1 MMMRTKIA
9 KTCLLSALLSTTAM
23 VPTGALAQNVIG
35 GSAVGANA
43 FTDGLDTS
51 AAWPANAAPPPA
63 SGAMV
68 VKAAP
73 VPPVP
78 YWWYHGEVEVGGR
91 GFINDPKD
99 HGEKAVNNGK
109 SLAGYYQYNDI
120 APGVFGNFDIATGT
134 SDGLYQIEAAGSN
147 VGYEDQRY
155 YFDYS
160 KAGEQYFNFMWDQSP
175 HVYSRSAMTPFLL
188 NGNTLTLVP
197 GAAGLPV
204 PTTTAALTAAGI
216 AGVYGPFALP
226 VNIGI
231 DRDTAAADYRWT
243 PTEAWDLYA
252 EYLHMYRHGTQV
264 SGEAEGVATNNI
276 QVTKPVDDVTQNY
289 DAKGQYVGTSP
300 WGQRLVVEAGYEG
313 SDFHD
318 TYNDFLVQAVSG
330 KIAGA
335 GAVGTPSTA
344 FAAISTWP
352 SNRSD
357 AFTSSASADLPW
369 NSRYTGTLNYSVMQ
383 QNSAFAPAADYA
395 NLFTGALNGTP
406 ATFLNGNPGNLGG
419 EIDTLLSNNVVTTK
433 IDPTLTAKTSFR
445 YYDFDNRTP
454 SYNLTAMPNG
464 FAPTNTLVMGYD
476 KINAGEALDWRP
488 DKYWNIGAAY
498 SFERYDWTD
507 ADADVTNQNGVK
519 VFADYKPFPWLTSRA
534 SAEFNDRR
542 YNNYNYLQYVGNFQ
556 WPVATC
562 APNSNCGPEYSSAYR
577 QLMYDNREVWNAHY
591 ALDFVVFPGVT
602 FSPWLKYQDMT
613 YGVDPANQFGLEDSK
628 QWNAGIDAT
637 WVVDPKLSLTAGY
650 SWADLRQTA
659 YGPCINGGDPL
670 PAVCNIAAHGVT
682 QNLPEYTIQTSDRQT
697 QNFVTA
703 GIKYAPTDLLDFD
716 LRYSGSLADDNMQ
729 ALPPTPATAGAT
741 IPAGLPIY
749 AANGQ
754 FPENKVWYQRLDAT
768 GIYKFSPD
776 QLAAVGWKG
785 QLKVKVTY
793 TWESNSET
801 NWANDFLTPYIGAS
815 VGSAVGY
822 GVQQDL
828 WLAWYN
834 PNYNVQMITGS
845 LIASW

>member
-1 MMMRTKIA
+1 MTMRTKIA

-63 SGAMV
+63 SGAMI
-68 VKAAP
+68 VKATP

-78 YWWYHGEVEVGGR
+78 YWWFHGEVEVGGR
-91 GFINDPKD
+91 GFINNPQD

-120 APGVFGNFDIATGT
+120 APGAFGNFNLATGT
-134 SDGLYQIEAAGSN
+134 SDGLYLIEAAGSN
-147 VGYEDQRY
+147 VGYKDQRY

-175 HVYSRSAMTPFLL
+175 HEYSRSAQTPFLL
-188 NGNTLTLVP
+188 NGNTLTVTPACAGLVTLG
-197 GAAGLPV
+197 GAAGIGGTYAPCV
-204 PTTTAALTAAGI
+204 S
-216 AGVYGPFALP
+216 P

-243 PTEAWDLYA
+243 PTDAWDLFA
-252 EYLHMYRHGTQV
+252 EYSHTYRHGTQV

-313 SDFHD
+313 SDYHD
-318 TYNDFLVQAVSG
+318 NYTDFLIQGMATVA
-330 KIAGA
+330 
-335 GAVGTPSTA
+335 GTPSLRY
-344 FAAISTWP
+344 AAISTWP

-357 AFTSSASADLPW
+357 AVTSSASADLPW

-383 QNSAFAPAADYA
+383 QNAAFAPPGDYS
-395 NLFTGALNGTP
+395 NITTGAFNAP
-406 ATFLNGNPGNLGG
+406 AFFAGCTAATAATCGPGNLGG
-419 EIDTLLSNNVVTTK
+419 EIDTLLSNNVITTK
-433 IDPTLTAKTSFR
+433 IDPTLTAKSSFR

-454 SYNLTAMPNG
+454 SYNLAGMQNG

-488 DKYWNIGAAY
+488 GKYWNLGAAY

-519 VFADYKPFPWLTSRA
+519 VFADYKPFSWLTSRA

-577 QLMYDNREVWNAHY
+577 QLMYDNREIWNAHY
-591 ALDFVVFPGVT
+591 ALDVVVFPGVT
-602 FSPWLKYQDMT
+602 FTPWLKYQDIT
-613 YGVDPANQFGLEDSK
+613 YGVDPANQFGLENST
-628 QWNAGIDAT
+628 QWNAGVDAT
-637 WVVDPKLSLTAGY
+637 WVVDPKLSLTVGY
-650 SWADLRQTA
+650 SYADLRQTA
-659 YGPCINGGDPL
+659 YGPCVNGGDPL
-670 PAVCNIAAHGVT
+670 PAVCNIATHGAT
-682 QNLPEYTIQTSDRQT
+682 QNLPEYTIQTSDQQT

-703 GIKYAPTDLLDFD
+703 GIKYAPTDLLNFD

-729 ALPPTPATAGAT
+729 ALPPTPPSLGTT
-741 IPAGLPIY
+741 TPLY

-801 NWANDFLTPYIGAS
+801 NWANDPLTPYIGSSGGS
-815 VGSAVGY
+815 VLGY

-834 PNYNVQMITGS
+834 PNYNVQMITAS